1 MECRTIRSL
10 WTGREELKGNGLGR
24 VDPLAYVLRTGM
36 DDDAVDCTCNDCCL
50 GFVGLGGSCE
60 HVVAVVEVET
70 GMQRSGMKWRVVQDG
85 AGSLAGGVGLEDEL
99 VEDMT

>member
-1 MECRTIRSL
+1 MERRTIRSL
-10 WTGREELKGNGLGR
+10 QTGQEQLKGNGLGH

-36 DDDAVDCTCNDCCL
+36 DDDAVNCTCNDCHL
-50 GFVGLGGSCE
+50 SFIGLGGSCE

-85 AGSLAGGVGLEDEL
+85 VGSLAGGVGLEDEL
-99 VEDMT
+99 VEDVT